1 MSDLVK
7 IHNLSFSYHENL
19 EVLKDLNLSIKEGE
33 ILGVLGPNGGGKS
46 TLLKIIVGLLKPN
59 HGEVLYRGSIER
71 NNIDMAYLPQKDIG
85 HSSLPITVK
94 ELLRVPPLKASA
106 NQIKEALEQ
115 VDMLDKENRLISEL
129 SGGEYQRVLLAK
141 AVLNKPDLIVL
152 DEPTKGL
159 DGKGQDQ
166 LLSLIHRIKSDQ
178 KMAILM
184 VDHNIQQ
191 VLKHCDRLLCLNK
204 SFHWHDTKELVN
216 KEILE
221 HTYHCEYE
229 HLAIHEMGGD
239 ILNHPHEHCTH
250 DHSKDEE

>member
-1 MSDLVK
+1 MTELVTIK
-7 IHNLSFSYHENL
+7 NLSFSYHENM
-19 EVLKDLNLSIKEGE
+19 EVLKNLNLSIKEGE

-46 TLLKIIVGLLKPN
+46 TLLKIIVGLISSYQGK
-59 HGEVLYRGSIER
+59 VLYKGSLEKK
-71 NNIDMAYLPQKDIG
+71 NISMAYLPQKDSG

-94 ELLRVPPLKASA
+94 ELLRVPPFKASA
-106 NQIKEALEQ
+106 EQISEALNQ
-115 VDMLDKENRLISEL
+115 VDMLDKADRLVSEL

-141 AVLNKPDLIVL
+141 AVLNKPELIVL

-166 LLSLIHRIKSDQ
+166 LLSLINKIKNDQ

-221 HTYHCEYE
+221 HTYHCEFE

-250 DHSKDEE
+250 DHSKDEK